1 MDSSVLCTDD
11 CAASPETGSLPRSA
25 HQIGAKMSE
34 KSSETLSK
42 ISKSLCQENTP
53 DLDCLKPPAH
63 LSLDIESRPCS
74 YFGSSEAVL
83 PLLPSDLGAPI
94 YAPDFKEPILSFS
107 LAQDSA
113 APQTLITSVPEPL
126 SSCCII
132 SDHSGDS
139 SPPRPLSDS
148 IDKDTASAP
157 VSDLYIFESQTQD
170 YILCPKVAREDFKG
184 PDCDSRVLTC
194 GCGHAAECC
203 GCHSSQE
210 GVMLDRESDMSHSET
225 LIPRAGDAC
234 ETAPSV
240 NDAQE
245 GVAEGA
251 DLTPQMRCCDN
262 PVELWLDACQYLAG
276 EGPDD
281 VLHEVAHSIK
291 QEVPM
296 LTKDLDSPTTDTP
309 VSGYSCDGCEGIG
322 CSDDDTAGRGPP
334 VERWSSVDSWASALS
349 DWTGIITALPQD
361 LTAAFTEIGA
371 EIDALTQALAEV
383 NAQLHRE
390 TTDDGKNQEPAGQ
403 LQQLMGVQDQPLKP
417 HNLPIC
423 LQDGDDSQRVR
434 LLCDTNAMT
443 QGVKEREEIQRRRT
457 ELDPCPTH
465 LSAPTAPSSDT
476 VASPGGC
483 VTDVIPGSLYPADVD
498 LGGCDERDAS
508 VSNNEHPVI
517 LKIIEDTD
525 LEKAPRE
532 LLIEESNTDK
542 QFKGTDVC
550 GRCFT
555 PPGHLVGEETQRNS
569 TAVEADREG
578 TDVHSFHTRTLIK
591 SHVSGVHTRPFL
603 HINCQEPPDASPD
616 LVAPAC
622 NLEPQR
628 GSPKFITPQAPLS
641 VGSSHGRQ
649 ANGEVRRSV
658 NVNTDLCCGHEQPCI
673 GWPTSDGIHVKPSLE
688 GEALTQ
694 NSPAEEL
701 PSKEQ
706 LDSDRGYITER
717 KTIEDIH
724 AFSRELSNL
733 AAVPG
738 DSFVISEEKRLAVFT
753 LDIDDP
759 FVSMPLPAAPPMKPE
774 KRGKADKMPH
784 KNHKSTAENKSRPK
798 KDKLV
803 GHPCVPR
810 TSKNEDHL
818 LHHVSAQQVCKQQES
833 QILSEEKSTLATCE
847 GNEVTPVP
855 ENAEKASNKVHG
867 KKKKKHVQH
876 ATGARSVGEPLAG
889 VENGAKPKTTK
900 GRVDMFEAK
909 LGSRAGN
916 TQKDSDHS
924 CHPEKKSLKPEAK
937 IPQDQ
942 TIHHT
947 GHKDH
952 QPKSFSSPLNDEIK
966 RRRLSGG
973 KFAKMVNALDPKLP
987 KAAPPHQESREETKA
1002 DGGALK
1008 KAYSEVVKQKTAAKE
1023 EPKVVK
1029 SIQAEAVSGDPQSLC
1044 LWCQF
1049 TAVFSHHTITW
1060 SRGGTVL
1067 SELKRSAGDE
1077 SRVTLTISHASQK
1090 DLGKYQCRLTSL
1102 QGSVTLDYLLTYE
1115 ALSEIVI
1122 PLSPK
1127 ISSAAPAEVVMEEE
1141 DVQCSRLLFK
1151 EDFLS
1156 TQYFGENQPVSIVT
1170 EKVHFGEGMHRRAF
1184 RTKLHTGQV
1193 PLLLSGDSCVL
1204 KVHNSISHWT
1214 KNNEDLIQ
1222 RNFHLAVEE
1231 CQVQNTARE
1240 YIKAYTTAAQSVEA
1254 FGDIPEIIPI
1264 YLVHRPSN
1272 EIPYA
1277 TLEEELI
1284 GDFVKYSVKD
1294 GKEINLKRRDS
1305 EAGQKCCAFQHWVYH
1320 KTEGNL
1326 LVTDMQGVGM
1336 KLTDVGI
1343 ATTKKGYKGFKG
1355 NCATSFIEQFK
1366 VLHQCNKFCEIL
1378 GLHSLQPK
1386 AKKSVATLKSKAQ
1399 PPTAPKKKTFGP
1411 TVKGKS

>member
-443 QGVKEREEIQRRRT
+443 HGVKEREEIQRRRT

-532 LLIEESNTDK
+532 LLIEE
-542 QFKGTDVC
+542 
-550 GRCFT
+550 
-555 PPGHLVGEETQRNS
+555 
-569 TAVEADREG
+569 
-578 TDVHSFHTRTLIK
+578 
-591 SHVSGVHTRPFL
+591 
-603 HINCQEPPDASPD
+603 
-616 LVAPAC
+616 
-622 NLEPQR
+622 
-628 GSPKFITPQAPLS
+628 
-641 VGSSHGRQ
+641 GRQ
-649 ANGEVRRSV
+649 ANGELRRSF
-658 NVNTDLCCGHEQPCI
+658 NFNTDLCCGHEQPCI

-774 KRGKADKMPH
+774 KRGKAGQNASQKP
-784 KNHKSTAENKSRPK
+784 
-798 KDKLV
+798 
-803 GHPCVPR
+803 
-810 TSKNEDHL
+810 
-818 LHHVSAQQVCKQQES
+818 QQVCKQQES

-1023 EPKVVK
+1023 
-1029 SIQAEAVSGDPQSLC
+1029 
-1044 LWCQF
+1044 
-1049 TAVFSHHTITW
+1049 
-1060 SRGGTVL
+1060 
-1067 SELKRSAGDE
+1067 GDE

-1222 RNFHLAVEE
+1222 RNFHLAVE
-1231 CQVQNTARE
+1231 
-1240 YIKAYTTAAQSVEA
+1240 
-1254 FGDIPEIIPI
+1254 
-1264 YLVHRPSN
+1264 
-1272 EIPYA
+1272 
-1277 TLEEELI
+1277 
-1284 GDFVKYSVKD
+1284 
-1294 GKEINLKRRDS
+1294 
-1305 EAGQKCCAFQHWVYH
+1305 
-1320 KTEGNL
+1320 
-1326 LVTDMQGVGM
+1326 
-1336 KLTDVGI
+1336 
-1343 ATTKKGYKGFKG
+1343 
-1355 NCATSFIEQFK
+1355 
-1366 VLHQCNKFCEIL
+1366 
-1378 GLHSLQPK
+1378 
-1386 AKKSVATLKSKAQ
+1386 
-1399 PPTAPKKKTFGP
+1399 
-1411 TVKGKS
+1411 